1 MGVSVRCRLPCR
13 ALVAGLL
20 TVVALVGQPGI
31 GQAVPPPPPNPS
43 DDDLK
48 SSQSHVNA
56 TATRV
61 GQLANQVAQADAAL
75 LALQSQVELKHELAN
90 KALIDQQAAD
100 ASAAAAT
107 RAADSSRAEADAAA
121 AQIAVA
127 HRDLDQFA
135 AASFRQGTTVGS
147 LSAFLGSKSP
157 KDLLARAELL
167 EAVGGA
173 QLHAVE
179 NMRRTRVDAANKDSQ
194 TRAALAAAQ
203 VAQRAAAD
211 AKTALDSAYR
221 IAIDTEAS
229 QSAQSKSLQ
238 DRKADLERQLYE
250 AQNAAAGLRGQRQRY
265 EEWRTER
272 DREQAAAAAVA
283 AAAAAA
289 AERSA
294 ASSSSA
300 GGARAVAVDVG
311 SVINRAMAQL
321 GVRYSWGGGNG
332 AGPTIGVRDG
342 GVADAYGDFRKVGF
356 DCSGLMIYAFSRAL
370 GYSLPH
376 YSGFQYNSGR
386 KIPLAQKRPGDMLF
400 WGTAGDIHHVALYI
414 GGEQMI
420 EAPYSGAAV
429 RVTSVRYTEIMPY
442 AVRVL

>member
-1 MGVSVRCRLPCR
+1 VGVSVRCRLPCR

-121 AQIAVA
+121 EQIAVA
-127 HRDLDQFA
+127 HRDLDQCA

-229 QSAQSKSLQ
+229 QSAQAKSLQ

>member
-1 MGVSVRCRLPCR
+1 MSVRCRLPCR

>member
-1 MGVSVRCRLPCR
+1 VGVSVRCRLPCR

-121 AQIAVA
+121 EQIAVA

-229 QSAQSKSLQ
+229 QSAQAKSLQ

-294 ASSSSA
+294 ASSSA